1 MADYAALEAQ
11 LNDFEPQ
18 RRQEAFDALCARAQ
32 EGAIAMPAMGAR
44 FNMHCHS
51 FFSFNGYGLSPTALA
66 WKGRREGLYAMG
78 IVDFDVLDGVE
89 EFLGACARLGIR
101 ACAGLET
108 RVFVEPF
115 ATRVINSPGEPGI
128 AYHMGAGFVPGAP
141 EAAGLLAEFK
151 CTANER
157 TRELARRVGHHLDA
171 LGLDFD
177 ADVLPLTPHGN
188 TTERHLCVALAN
200 KARERFPDEASCVA
214 YLAEKLGTAPAQ
226 VRAVL
231 DDPPAL
237 QALIRAKTMKQG
249 GVGYVQPEG
258 PDFPGLGAVCAFARQ
273 NGALPTMTWLDGT
286 SEGEAALDELVGVML
301 EAGVAAANIIPD
313 RNWNI
318 ADEAARKVKV
328 AHLHAFTAKCEE
340 HDLPILVGTEMNAH
354 GQRFV
359 DDFEAAPMRELM
371 PAYLRGVHVFYGHT
385 RLQAHAGMGFLSGW
399 AQQHFP
405 SARAKNAF
413 YEQIGKTL
421 EPGQPIQG
429 IGPENTPD
437 DVLRATGA
445 HV

>member
-11 LNDFEPQ
+11 LNDFDIQ
-18 RRQEAFDALCARAQ
+18 RRHEALDALCALAE
-32 EGAIAMPAMGAR
+32 EGGIALPEAGTR

-51 FFSFNGYGLSPTALA
+51 FYSFNGYGLSPTALA

-141 EAAGLLAEFK
+141 AAAGQLAEFK
-151 CTANER
+151 STANER
-157 TRELARRVGHHLDA
+157 TRELARRVGQHLDA

-177 ADVLPLTPHGN
+177 ADVAPLTPQGN

-214 YLAEKLGTAPAQ
+214 YLAEKLETAPAQ
-226 VRAVL
+226 VQAVL

-249 GVGYVQPEG
+249 GVGYVRPEG
-258 PDFPGLGAVCAFARQ
+258 PDFPGLGAVCEFARQ

-286 SEGEAALDELVGVML
+286 SEGEGALDELMGVML
-301 EAGVAAANIIPD
+301 EAGVVAANIIPD

-328 AHLHAFTAKCEE
+328 AHLHAFTAKCDE

-359 DDFEAAPMRELM
+359 DDFDADPMREVT
-371 PAYLRGVHVFYGHT
+371 PSYLRGVHVFYGHT
-385 RLQAHAGMGFLSGW
+385 RLQAHAGMGYLSAW
-399 AQQHFP
+399 AQKHLP
-405 SARAKNAF
+405 GAKAKNDF
-413 YEQIGKTL
+413 YEYLGKIL
-421 EPGQPIQG
+421 DPRKGLDG
-429 IGPENTPD
+429 IGPENAPES
-437 DVLRATGA
+437 VLATLSR
-445 HV
+445 